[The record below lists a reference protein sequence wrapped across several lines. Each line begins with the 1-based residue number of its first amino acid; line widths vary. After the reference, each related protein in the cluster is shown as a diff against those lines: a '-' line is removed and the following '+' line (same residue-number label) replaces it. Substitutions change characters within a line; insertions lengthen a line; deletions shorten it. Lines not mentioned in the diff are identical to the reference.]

1 MTAVMPEPDGTKHTP
16 PAPPRE
22 ASSRLPSPG
31 SLEPPEN
38 LWTVAELAELV
49 ARALSYDY
57 TGAAS
62 GRVTDVPS
70 VRVIRWY
77 QTIGLVGR
85 PAETRGRTAL
95 YGPRHLRQIV
105 AVKRLQAEGHSLA
118 DIQARLLGASDDVL
132 TEVARVPDTLPTAG
146 PAGEGP
152 AAVPVPD
159 VMTPPAGAGQR
170 RFWAQ
175 RPAEAPGVD
184 DSVPPR
190 IVFDPEDHSAPDDT
204 VTVRRRHRPAPEPP
218 PNARPVAPMAARP
231 ASAELSYGVPLA
243 AGVTVLYTAARPPTP
258 EETAAL
264 RAAAGPLLAAVA
276 AVREGRATDSITNA
290 ATTEP
295 AATGSTEGA
304 SA

>member
-1 MTAVMPEPDGTKHTP
+1 MTAVMPEPDGTKHNP
-16 PAPPRE
+16 PAPPRA
-22 ASSRLPSPG
+22 ASDRLP
-31 SLEPPEN
+31 
-38 LWTVAELAELV
+38 LWTVAELADLV

-95 YGPRHLRQIV
+95 YGPRHLLQIV

-118 DIQARLLGASDDVL
+118 DIQARLLGAGDEVL
-132 TEVARVPDTLPTAG
+132 AEVARVPQELLTAG
-146 PAGEGP
+146 T
-152 AAVPVPD
+152 PVPA
-159 VMTPPAGAGQR
+159 VEVVTPPPTPRAVVDAGAGHR

-175 RPAEAPGVD
+175 RPAAPEDSVVLDDGVPDVLD
-184 DSVPPR
+184 DSVPDDGVLRRAVP
-190 IVFDPEDHSAPDDT
+190 DDGDDT
-204 VTVRRRHRPAPEPP
+204 VSVPEPP
-218 PNARPVAPMAARP
+218 PSARPVPPLAARP

-243 AGVTVLYTAARPPTP
+243 PGVTVLYTAARPPTP
-258 EETAAL
+258 GQAAAI
-264 RAAAGPLLAAVA
+264 RAAAGPLLAAVSA
-276 AVREGRATDSITNA
+276 ARTDPLSPDPVHSSA
-290 ATTEP
+290 DPTTDDP
-295 AATGSTEGA
+295 AATGLTEGA